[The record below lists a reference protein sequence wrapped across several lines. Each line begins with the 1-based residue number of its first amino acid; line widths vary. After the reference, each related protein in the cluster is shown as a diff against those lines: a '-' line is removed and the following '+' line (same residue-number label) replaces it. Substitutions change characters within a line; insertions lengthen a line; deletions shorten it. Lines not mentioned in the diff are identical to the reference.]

1 MIGLVIGNYV
11 IVSELGKGGMGMVY
25 RAEHTKITRTVA
37 LKILLPQ
44 HSADPETVQRFFTEA
59 RAASSIDH
67 PGIVEIYDFGV
78 HTDGRAYLV
87 MELLTGQSLGHLL
100 AHGALPPHD
109 AGAIVGQVVSV
120 IAAAHARGIVHRD
133 LKPDHIVLEPSETVP
148 GAVQV
153 KLLDFGIAKMIYEQG
168 GSGAKT
174 RTGTMI
180 GTPTYMSPEQ
190 CMGKSDLDHRTDL
203 YAIGCILFHALC
215 GRAPFTSEHGT
226 GMLIAAHLRDA
237 PADPRVVDP
246 RIPPAL
252 AAITL
257 RLLEKEPAA
266 RYQTALEVRGALVAA
281 GVNIATTLQRP
292 STPSI
297 PPRMSLPPVI
307 AAAPNEPTLRPAP
320 SAGMSKRTI
329 AIIGGL
335 AFLAACTC
343 VFAIVSYVTRKDEPP
358 APEPVANASVPSAA
372 PKAAPAPSATTPPP
386 AVATPPA
393 ATPPAP
399 VAEAACA
406 DGQARSDDTRG
417 HCCWHGQAWSSA
429 KEKCVGAPA
438 CPTGFHA
445 DGEACVAVA
454 APSGT
459 IATGTTS
466 TVAIPPTTTASD
478 TAVAPAISLA
488 ARTYAPGAK
497 VQITFAQPISST
509 EASKA
514 FVTIANA
521 ENPPSSFESRE
532 LLPDRA
538 QRVTL
543 TAPTE
548 RGDYEVRLF
557 TNYPKE
563 NFKIARVVGFTVG
576 AAGAAPQPPV
586 VAATPKPPPPVEAA
600 PPPTP
605 PVQPPKAAVASDE
618 TPRAQQRFSAPL
630 MAPAGS
636 QLAVRFPV
644 ALHAQKGEQFWVT
657 VVASGAAPGAW
668 GRFEYL
674 EQDVKGASL
683 VLPTEPGA
691 YEVRLHANYPTK
703 PNNIVF
709 RAPLRIDPK

>member
-67 PGIVEIYDFGV
+67 PGIVEIYDFGI

-100 AHGALPPHD
+100 AQGPLLPPD

-133 LKPDHIVLEPSETVP
+133 LKPDHIVLEPSEEVP

-168 GSGAKT
+168 GAAKT
-174 RTGTMI
+174 QTGAMI

-215 GRAPFTSEHGT
+215 GRVPFTSEHGT

-237 PADPRVVDP
+237 PPDPRALDP

-257 RLLEKEPAA
+257 KLLEKEPAA
-266 RYQTALEVRGALVAA
+266 RFQSALELRAALVAA
-281 GVNIATTLQRP
+281 GINVATTLQRP
-292 STPSI
+292 ATPSI
-297 PPRMSLPPVI
+297 PPRMSVPPVI
-307 AAAPNEPTLRPAP
+307 AAAPNQPIRPAP
-320 SAGMSKRTI
+320 SAGVSKRTI

-335 AFLAACTC
+335 AFLAASTC
-343 VFAIVSYVTRKDEPP
+343 VFAIVSYATRKDAPAEAPP
-358 APEPVANASVPSAA
+358 TVATA
-372 PKAAPAPSATTPPP
+372 PKPAPAPAAATAPPVAKPLPAPTPPAASPPP
-386 AVATPPA
+386 AV
-393 ATPPAP
+393 

-417 HCCWHGQAWSSA
+417 HCCWPGQAWSSA

-438 CPTGFHA
+438 CSTGFRA
-445 DGEACVAVA
+445 DGEACVAA
-454 APSGT
+454 TTSA
-459 IATGTTS
+459 IAT
-466 TVAIPPTTTASD
+466 PPTTPANV
-478 TAVAPAISLA
+478 TAVAPALSLG

-497 VQITFAQPISST
+497 VVATFAQPISST

-532 LLPDRA
+532 FLPDRA

-557 TNYPKE
+557 TNSPKE
-563 NFKIARVVGFTVG
+563 NFKLARVVGFSVR
-576 AAGAAPQPPV
+576 AAEVAAQAPPV
-586 VAATPKPPPPVEAA
+586 VAATSKAPPPVVAA
-600 PPPTP
+600 PPPAP
-605 PVQPPKAAVASDE
+605 PVQPVKGVASDE
-618 TPRAQQRFSAPL
+618 TPRAQQRFSAPGN
-630 MAPAGS
+630 APAGS
-636 QLAVRFPV
+636 RLAVRFPV
-644 ALHAQKGEQFWVT
+644 ALHAREGEQFWVT
-657 VVASGAAPGAW
+657 VVTAGSAPGAW

-683 VLPTEPGA
+683 ALPTEPGA
-691 YEVRLHANYPTK
+691 YELRLHANYPTK
-703 PNNIVF
+703 SNNMVF
-709 RAPLRIDPK
+709 RAPLRLDPN

>member
-44 HSADPETVQRFFTEA
+44 HSADPDTVQRFFTEA

-100 AHGALPPHD
+100 AQGALPPLD

-133 LKPDHIVLEPSETVP
+133 LKPDHIVLEPSEIVP

-168 GSGAKT
+168 GAAKT
-174 RTGTMI
+174 QTGAMI

-215 GRAPFTSEHGT
+215 GRVPFTSEHGT

-237 PADPRVVDP
+237 PPDPRVVDP

-257 RLLEKEPAA
+257 RLLEKDPAA
-266 RYQTALEVRGALVAA
+266 RFQSALELRAALVSA

-292 STPSI
+292 ATPSI
-297 PPRMSLPPVI
+297 PPRMPLPPVI
-307 AAAPNEPTLRPAP
+307 AAAPDQPTIRPAA
-320 SAGMSKRTI
+320 SAGVSKRTV

-335 AFLAACTC
+335 AFLAASTC
-343 VFAIVSYVTRKDEPP
+343 VFAIVSYATRKDAPAEAPP
-358 APEPVANASVPSAA
+358 TVAAA
-372 PKAAPAPSATTPPP
+372 PKPAPAPAPAPPVAP
-386 AVATPPA
+386 PVATRPPA
-393 ATPPAP
+393 ATPAATPPPPAV
-399 VAEAACA
+399 VAEAACV
-406 DGQARSDDTRG
+406 DGQARTDDTRG
-417 HCCWHGQAWSSA
+417 HCCWSGQAWSSA
-429 KEKCVGAPA
+429 KDKCVGASA
-438 CPTGFHA
+438 CPAGFRA
-445 DGEACVAVA
+445 DGEACVAA
-454 APSGT
+454 K
-459 IATGTTS
+459 TS
-466 TVAIPPTTTASD
+466 TTAIPPTAPD
-478 TAVAPAISLA
+478 AAVAPALSLG

-497 VQITFAQPISST
+497 VIVTFAQPISST

-514 FVTIANA
+514 FVTIANT

-532 LLPDRA
+532 FLPDRA

-543 TAPTE
+543 TVPTE

-557 TNYPKE
+557 TNSPKE
-563 NFKIARVVGFTVG
+563 NFKLARVVGFSVR
-576 AAGAAPQPPV
+576 AAESSAAAPPV
-586 VAATPKPPPPVEAA
+586 VAETPKAPPVVVAA
-600 PPPTP
+600 PPPA
-605 PVQPPKAAVASDE
+605 QPAKVVASDE
-618 TPRAQQRFSAPL
+618 TPRAQQRFSAPGN
-630 MAPAGS
+630 APAGS
-636 QLAVRFPV
+636 RLAVRFPV
-644 ALHAQKGEQFWVT
+644 ALHALKGEQFWVT
-657 VVASGAAPGAW
+657 VVTAGSAPGSW

-691 YEVRLHANYPTK
+691 YELRLHANYPTK

-709 RAPLRIDPK
+709 RAPLRIDPN